1 MTTLDESA
9 LYTRSPG
16 HRAVDMDGETV
27 MMGLEQGEY
36 YALRDTAASLW
47 THLEVPSDVDV
58 LCERIAAEYEVDEA
72 ACRADV
78 VAFLTDL
85 LGRGLIRPA

>member
-1 MTTLDESA
+1 MTALDEST

-16 HRAVDMDGETV
+16 LRAVDMDGETV

-36 YALRDTAASLW
+36 YALRETAASLW
-47 THLEVPSDVDV
+47 THLEEPSSVDV
-58 LCERIAAEYEVDEA
+58 LCERIAAEYEVDA
-72 ACRADV
+72 ATCRPDV

-85 LGRGLIRPA
+85 LARRLIQPA